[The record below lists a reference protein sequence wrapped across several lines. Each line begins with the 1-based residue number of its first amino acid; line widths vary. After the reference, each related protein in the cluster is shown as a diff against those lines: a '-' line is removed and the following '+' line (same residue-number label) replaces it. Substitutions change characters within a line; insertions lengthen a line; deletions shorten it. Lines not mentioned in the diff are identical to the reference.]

1 MVMKF
6 KLLIAIFTLIST
18 ITAITALEIYAR
30 ARYPKYKYPDQ
41 CFLPDPILNHIH
53 KPNQTCEFITP
64 LWNIT
69 YSINSLGMRDIDHQA
84 EKDQDIFRI
93 LILGDSFTEGYGVKQ
108 EDAYPSKLRNIL
120 NDPKIEILNGGVA
133 SYSPV
138 LEYLYLK
145 EKGLKLNPDLV
156 ILALDMTDFLDEKAY
171 FEKTVF
177 DSQNKPIAVET
188 FTPDHQTKYTQ
199 NLNPGQ
205 KNIKN
210 PFLKYSHFI
219 RLIFKP
225 KPRVIDVKALFKEDE
240 KSWQLTEINL
250 LLIKELLEEQNIKL
264 LLLIY
269 PYQEQ
274 LYNDEYLK
282 PIDMITRVANNNDI
296 SILNLTDMF
305 KKNDPQKLFIRYD
318 VHFSIAGHNLVA
330 NELAI
335 YLKNLLK

>member
-1 MVMKF
+1 
-6 KLLIAIFTLIST
+6 
-18 ITAITALEIYAR
+18 
-30 ARYPKYKYPDQ
+30 
-41 CFLPDPILNHIH
+41 
-53 KPNQTCEFITP
+53 
-64 LWNIT
+64 
-69 YSINSLGMRDIDHQA
+69 
-84 EKDQDIFRI
+84 
-93 LILGDSFTEGYGVKQ
+93 
-108 EDAYPSKLRNIL
+108 
-120 NDPKIEILNGGVA
+120 
-133 SYSPV
+133 
-138 LEYLYLK
+138 
-145 EKGLKLNPDLV
+145 
-156 ILALDMTDFLDEKAY
+156 MTDFLDEKAY

-274 LYNDEYLK
+274 L
-282 PIDMITRVANNNDI
+282 
-296 SILNLTDMF
+296 
-305 KKNDPQKLFIRYD
+305 
-318 VHFSIAGHNLVA
+318 
-330 NELAI
+330 
-335 YLKNLLK
+335 